1 MEKSCGAVIYKY
13 KNNELYF
20 LILKHLK
27 GHYSFSKGHVENN
40 ETEYET
46 AEREIKEETNLNIE
60 FINGFR
66 KTSIY
71 SPKENNLKEVV
82 LFLAKDKGNSIL
94 KPQLDEISE
103 ISWYK
108 ENDALNIL
116 TYEEDK
122 NILKDAIL
130 FLRKRNI

>member
-27 GHYSFSKGHVENN
+27 GHYSFSKGHVEDN

-71 SPKENNLKEVV
+71 SPKENTLKEVV

-130 FLRKRNI
+130 FLRKRNK

>member
-27 GHYSFSKGHVENN
+27 GHYSFSKGHVEDN

>member
-27 GHYSFSKGHVENN
+27 GHYSFSKGHVEDN

-71 SPKENNLKEVV
+71 RPKENNLKEVV